1 MRLKNIL
8 LLAISTFL
16 MACSSISSDG
26 DELIITSRFNS
37 TWNIYEGIVRNDD
50 GSITYHALPWGG
62 LVGAVKKHNMPA
74 DWSDYES
81 ICFVFSEPAKVPMQI
96 MVSDKL
102 KTWGKAGITSLT
114 CYFDGQNVTSIDEVA
129 LQAYD
134 TTVITVKSV
143 YLTPGNAVW
152 ESTPIWK
159 GNCAQGNWQN
169 GFVIAPEKFTT
180 AYEGDK
186 LEIIFTT
193 DKSNPDVTF
202 WMMKT
207 IYNGTDST
215 LQGNDNELNKWG
227 CATMGK
233 EATSYR
239 IVLTAHDVAKLR
251 EKGMFINGYYNTITQ
266 CNLLRK
272 SFSTNADK

>member
-62 LVGAVKKHNMPA
+62 LVGAVKEHNMPA
-74 DWSDYES
+74 DWSGYES
-81 ICFVFSEPAKVPMQI
+81 IRFVFSEPAKVPMH
-96 MVSDKL
+96 VE
-102 KTWGKAGITSLT
+102 KTFDDFDNKIQHISSLRNALIQ
-114 CYFDGQNVTSIDEVA
+114 GLTSIDEVA
-129 LQAYD
+129 LQASD

-143 YLTPGNAVW
+143 YLTPGNVVW